1 MQLNLCTALSLLA
14 FCVLGENTTPV
25 MEELL
30 KTNQFLVVGV
40 SGCRIT
46 FETDFSERTCG
57 MYLTDNTTVSES
69 VCNWTSIVP
78 LSEPYEDS
86 MTPMKLLFFGH
97 VDKKQVMFIRSLE
110 FPKEKHQ
117 GHRFHSVNVL
127 DGAVDVSLPC
137 PEYVLK
143 RATNILYDGYKK
155 LLYLIHPKS
164 MMYYHMY
171 VYSING
177 IANVQPIGIPQD
189 AEKRTAISP
198 KLGKMKWFS
207 DPHSK
212 KFYYFDASDKDG
224 QSSISSV
231 SMDVFWALVQSKNS
245 GVKERDFSTKPNSVS
260 VSGGALIA
268 TYHTNSSDTQ
278 TIIPL
283 SDLSEGI
290 RCQHTN
296 ITPGTLFV
304 VRDWEFCK
312 LRDGERA
319 NATSCTNENPWRRT
333 SMPTSS
339 PSQEVEEETT
349 FISLTSFIVV
359 IAAVVVVALIC
370 VIAYKRRWRYET
382 VGKTKQIHT
391 PYPQFTPDVSYDF

>member
-143 RATNILYDGYKK
+143 RA
-155 LLYLIHPKS
+155 
-164 MMYYHMY
+164 
-171 VYSING
+171 
-177 IANVQPIGIPQD
+177 
-189 AEKRTAISP
+189 
-198 KLGKMKWFS
+198 
-207 DPHSK
+207 
-212 KFYYFDASDKDG
+212 FYYFDASDKDG